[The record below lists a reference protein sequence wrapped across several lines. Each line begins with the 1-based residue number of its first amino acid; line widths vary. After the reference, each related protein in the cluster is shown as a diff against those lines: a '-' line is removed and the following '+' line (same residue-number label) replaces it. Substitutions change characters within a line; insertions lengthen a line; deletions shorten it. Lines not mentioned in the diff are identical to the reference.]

1 MNSELSAEQATTVEK
16 YGLASK
22 ISRGWGHLI
31 T

>member
-1 MNSELSAEQATTVEK
+1 VHLKATTVEK